1 MTIDE
6 IYEMWEKDCAI
17 DNNFLSDASVD
28 TPKIHSKYVQLL
40 VNTKLKLTKLNYD
53 YNTLRKTKFRY
64 YRGELTRDELKE
76 LGWEQWA
83 YSKPLKADMEEFLT
97 GDDDLA
103 KLKIKI
109 EYLEAMQFLLESIM
123 KAISA
128 RDWQIR
134 NSIEFKKFIAGN

>member
-1 MTIDE
+1 MTIEE
-6 IYEMWEKDCAI
+6 IYKMWEKDCQI
-17 DNNFLSDASVD
+17 DNNFLADASID
-28 TPKIHSKYVQLL
+28 TPKIHAKYVQLL
-40 VNTKLKLTKLNYD
+40 VNAKLKLTKLNYE
-53 YNTLRKTKFRY
+53 YNTLRKAKFRY
-64 YRGELTRDELKE
+64 YRGEMTREELKE
-76 LGWEQWA
+76 FGWDQWT
-83 YSKPLKADMEEFLT
+83 YNKPLKAEMEEFLT

-109 EYLEAMQFLLESIM
+109 EYLEAMQYLLESIM